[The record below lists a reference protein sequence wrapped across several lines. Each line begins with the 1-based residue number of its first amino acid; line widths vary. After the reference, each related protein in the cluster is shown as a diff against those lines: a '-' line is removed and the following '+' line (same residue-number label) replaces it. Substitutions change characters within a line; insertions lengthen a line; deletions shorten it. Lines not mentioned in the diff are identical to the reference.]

1 MKLIMLGA
9 PGAGK
14 GTQAQIL
21 SERFNI
27 PTISTGAI
35 IRAAIKSGTEMGK
48 MAGVLI
54 DKGQLVPDEVVIDI
68 IKERLSENDCSNGYI
83 LDGFP
88 RTLSQADAL
97 SKLGIEID
105 NVIDIEVPD
114 EVIVKRLSGRRECP
128 ACGATYHIDFNPTKD
143 GVHCDKCG
151 EELVLR
157 KDDAP
162 ETVKSRL
169 EVYHKQT
176 EPLIDY
182 YKSKG
187 ILVVAGGTSSVE
199 ETTEAILKVLE
210 G

>member
-21 SERFNI
+21 SEKFNI

-35 IRAAIKSGTEMGK
+35 IRAAIKNGTETGK
-48 MAGVLI
+48 MASALI

-68 IKERLSENDCSNGYI
+68 IKERLSEKDCENGYI

-88 RTLSQADAL
+88 RTISQADAL

-105 NVIDIEVPD
+105 KVIDIEVPD
-114 EVIVKRLSGRRECP
+114 EIIVKRLSGRRECP
-128 ACGATYHIDFNPTKD
+128 VCGATYHVSFNSTKD

-151 EELVLR
+151 QELVMR

-182 YKSKG
+182 YKSEG
-187 ILVVAGGTSSVE
+187 ILVVARGTSSVE
-199 ETTEAILKVLE
+199 ETTEEVLKVLE